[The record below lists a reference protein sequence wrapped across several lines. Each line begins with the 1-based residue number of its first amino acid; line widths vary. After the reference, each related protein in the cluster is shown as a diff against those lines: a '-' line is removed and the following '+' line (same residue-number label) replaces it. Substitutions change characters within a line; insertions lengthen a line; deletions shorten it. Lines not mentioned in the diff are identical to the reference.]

1 MEVDDICNQSFATLK
16 DYREFVSTAFDI
28 YDNSITINSLGI
40 SGMCIELDTRSL
52 FCAGEGRNM
61 DNERGF
67 WAIFPL
73 EL

>member
-28 YDNSITINSLGI
+28 YDNCITINSGI
-40 SGMCIELDTRSL
+40 SRMCIGLDTRSL
-52 FCAGEGRNM
+52 FCTGEGRDM